1 MWLHIYVHMWLH
13 TYIHMW
19 LHIYIHMCIH
29 IYTYRHAHMSDV
41 EKIYQYSLFH
51 IELNET
57 MGHDKPP
64 KDEN

>member
-1 MWLHIYVHMWLH
+1 
-13 TYIHMW
+13 
-19 LHIYIHMCIH
+19 
-29 IYTYRHAHMSDV
+29 MSDV

-51 IELNET
+51 TGLNET

>member
-1 MWLHIYVHMWLH
+1 
-13 TYIHMW
+13 
-19 LHIYIHMCIH
+19 MCIH
-29 IYTYRHAHMSDV
+29 IYTYRHAHMRDV